1 MLLIEI
7 ADWTWEHRGEV
18 TLNALLLLILRKF
31 IIREFHKVLHL
42 GREGELRWLILKV
55 EELTGEKYNGQPAFL
70 KTVKIRYIKNY
81 STYLPKVIELVYQQ
95 RRKKKMNALKST
107 KFWLAIIGAIIPV
120 LNNEFGVHL
129 DSSTILGILGLF
141 ATAIAGI
148 AHVDAK
154 KAQNAPVQNGGQT
167 DGNTTQYKGDSGASV

>member
-1 MLLIEI
+1 DIFHNQKVIMDKLGVG
-7 ADWTWEHRGEV
+7 DQWRGQASPFQSEE
-18 TLNALLLLILRKF
+18 AKSLRK
-31 IIREFHKVLHL
+31 LYLLSL
-42 GREGELRWLILKV
+42 GAIHQV
-55 EELTGEKYNGQPAFL
+55 NQ
-70 KTVKIRYIKNY
+70 
-81 STYLPKVIELVYQQ
+81 S

-167 DGNTTQYKGDSGASV
+167 DGNTTQYKGDSGASI